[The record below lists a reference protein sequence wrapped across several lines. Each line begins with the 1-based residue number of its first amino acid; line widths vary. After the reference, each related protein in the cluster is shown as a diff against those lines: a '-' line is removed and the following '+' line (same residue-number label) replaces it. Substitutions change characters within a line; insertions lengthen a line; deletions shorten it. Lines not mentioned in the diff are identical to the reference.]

1 MVSKIKLEIDKIK
14 NEIRE
19 LVEDMEE
26 NGIEDRVLWDKWVMN
41 GWCLKEKG

>member
-26 NGIEDRVLWDKWVMN
+26 NGIEDRVL
-41 GWCLKEKG
+41 

>member
-1 MVSKIKLEIDKIK
+1 MVSKKKLEIDKIK

-26 NGIEDRVLWDKWVMN
+26 NGIEDRVL
-41 GWCLKEKG
+41 